1 MEKQYLTE
9 AQMQYLMFLGVN
21 TRDASMSVDIHLPKM
36 DKEILWGFNEDSN
49 DMMFKTI
56 PLYTL
61 QDLLNKMPKNIKKEQ
76 YNCNL
81 TIEYINS
88 SWSVSYTDFDYDVV
102 SYKDECLIDAVYCMF
117 IWCILNKYIEK

>member
-36 DKEILWGFNEDSN
+36 EREILWGCDEDSN
-49 DMMFKTI
+49 DIMFKTI

-88 SWSVSYTDFDYDVV
+88 SWSVSYTDFDYDVA
-102 SYKDECLIDAVYCMF
+102 SYKDECLIDAVYYMF
-117 IWCILNKYIEK
+117 VWRILNKYIGK

>member
-21 TRDASMSVDIHLPKM
+21 ISDASMSVDIFLPKM
-36 DKEILWGFNEDSN
+36 EREILWGFNEDSN
-49 DMMFKTI
+49 DIMFKTI

-61 QDLLNKMPKNIKKEQ
+61 QDLLNKIPKNIKKEQ

-88 SWSVSYTDFDYDVV
+88 SWNVSYTDFDYDIVL
-102 SYKDECLIDAVYCMF
+102 YKNECLIDVIYYMF
-117 IWCILNKYIEK
+117 VWCILNKYIEK

>member
-21 TRDASMSVDIHLPKM
+21 IRDASMSVDIHLPKM
-36 DKEILWGFNEDSN
+36 EREILWGFDEDSN
-49 DMMFKTI
+49 DIMFKTI

-61 QDLLNKMPKNIKKEQ
+61 QDLLNKIPKNIKKEQ

-102 SYKDECLIDAVYCMF
+102 
-117 IWCILNKYIEK
+117 